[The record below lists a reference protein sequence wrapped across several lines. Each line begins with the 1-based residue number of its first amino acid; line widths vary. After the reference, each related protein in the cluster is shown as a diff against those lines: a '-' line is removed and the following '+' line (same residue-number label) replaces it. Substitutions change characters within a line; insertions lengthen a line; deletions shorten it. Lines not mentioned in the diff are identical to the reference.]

1 MTTDETGKITNFITD
16 IIDKDLASNKNNG
29 AVVTRFPPEPNG
41 YLHIGHAKSICL
53 NFGLAKQ
60 YGGKCHLRFDD
71 TNPAKEDVEYVN
83 SIQADVKW
91 LGWDWGENLFYASD
105 YFQQMYDYAI
115 KLIKDGKAFVCD
127 LSAEEIGEYRGTL
140 TEPGKNSPFRD
151 RSIEENLALF
161 EGMKNGDFADGSKTL
176 RAKIDMSHPNVH
188 MRDPAL
194 YRIRRATHHNTG
206 DDWCIYPMYDYAHCI
221 EDSIEGITHSV
232 CTLEFEVHRP
242 LYDWI
247 LDQLEVECHPQQIEF
262 ARLNLDYTVMSKRK
276 LLELVEE
283 GLVNGWDDPRMPT
296 ISGLRRRGYSA
307 KSIRTFCER
316 IGVTK
321 FNSSTELNML
331 EHCLREDL
339 NVSAPRA
346 MAIIDPLKVVVTN
359 LNEDETLE
367 IEAKDYPQNKETT
380 RRTIPFTRE
389 LYIEREDFKED
400 ANKKYFRLTPGREVR
415 FKYGYLL
422 TCTGCVKDDEGNVVE
437 VHCTYDPESRGGF
450 APDGRKVK
458 GTIHW
463 LPVPHAVVAEFRLYD
478 KLFTVA
484 NPDAGDG
491 SYKDYLN
498 EKSLEVIN
506 GFVEPSLATAKLGDS
521 FQFERLGYFCADND
535 STPEKPV
542 FNRAVTLRES
552 KGK

>member
-1 MTTDETGKITNFITD
+1 MTTEETIKITNFITE
-16 IIDKDLASNKNNG
+16 IIDKDLEKNKNNG

-71 TNPAKEDVEYVN
+71 TNPAKEDIEYVK
-83 SIQADVKW
+83 SIQEDVKW
-91 LGWDWGENLFYASD
+91 LGWDWQDNLFYASN
-105 YFQQMYDYAI
+105 YFEQMYNYAV
-115 KLIKDGKAFVCD
+115 KLIKDGNAFVCD
-127 LSAEEIGEYRGTL
+127 LSAAEIGEYRGNL
-140 TEPGKNSPFRD
+140 TQPGKDSPYRT
-151 RSIEENLALF
+151 RSVDENLQLF
-161 EGMKNGDFADGSKTL
+161 EAMKNGEFEDGSKTL
-176 RAKIDMSHPNVH
+176 RAKIDMSHANVH

-194 YRIRRATHHNTG
+194 YRIRTENHHNTG
-206 DDWCIYPMYDYAHCI
+206 DDWCLYPMYDYAHCI

-247 LDQLEVECHPQQIEF
+247 LDQLEVACHPQQIEF

-276 LLELVEE
+276 LLNLVEE
-283 GLVNGWDDPRMPT
+283 GLVTGWDDPRMPT
-296 ISGLRRRGYSA
+296 VSGLRRRGYSA
-307 KSIRTFCER
+307 TSIRNFCER

-321 FNSSTELNML
+321 FNSSTEISVL

-339 NVSAPRA
+339 NSSAPRA
-346 MAIIDPLKVVVTN
+346 MAILDPVKVVIEN
-359 LNEDETLE
+359 LPEGEVLE
-367 IEAKDYPQNKETT
+367 IDAKDYPQNKETT
-380 RRTIPFTRE
+380 RRPVPFTRE

-400 ANKKYFRLTPGREVR
+400 AEKKFFRLSPGREVR

-422 TCTGCVKDDEGNVVE
+422 TCTECVKDEDGKVIEIR
-437 VHCTYDPESRGGF
+437 CTYDPESRGGF
-450 APDGRKVK
+450 PVDGRKVK

-463 LPVPHAVVAEFRLYD
+463 LPANHAVEAEFRLYD

-484 NPDAGDG
+484 NPDAEEGD
-491 SYKDYLN
+491 YKDHLN
-498 EKSLEVIN
+498 SDSFEVVK
-506 GFVEPSLATAKLGDS
+506 GFVEPSLALAQTGQS
-521 FQFERLGYFCADND
+521 YQFERLGYFCADND
-535 STPEKPV
+535 TTAAKPV
-542 FNRAVTLRES
+542 FNRSVTLRES

>member
-1 MTTDETGKITNFITD
+1 MTTEETIKITNFITE
-16 IIDKDLASNKNNG
+16 IIDKDLEKNKNNG

-71 TNPAKEDVEYVN
+71 TNPAKEDIEYVK
-83 SIQADVKW
+83 SIQEDVKW
-91 LGWDWGENLFYASD
+91 LGWDWQDNLFYASN
-105 YFQQMYDYAI
+105 YFEQMYNYAV
-115 KLIKDGKAFVCD
+115 KLIKDGNAFVCD
-127 LSAEEIGEYRGTL
+127 LSAAEIGEYRGNL
-140 TEPGKNSPFRD
+140 TQPGKDSPYRT
-151 RSIEENLALF
+151 RSVDENLQLF
-161 EGMKNGDFADGSKTL
+161 EAMKNGEFEDGSKTL
-176 RAKIDMSHPNVH
+176 RAKIDMSHANVH

-194 YRIRRATHHNTG
+194 YRIRTENHHNTG
-206 DDWCIYPMYDYAHCI
+206 DDWCLYPMYDYAHCI

-247 LDQLEVECHPQQIEF
+247 LDQLEVACHPQQIEF

-276 LLELVEE
+276 LLNLVEE
-283 GLVNGWDDPRMPT
+283 GLVTGWDDPRMPT
-296 ISGLRRRGYSA
+296 VSGLRRRGYSA
-307 KSIRTFCER
+307 TSIRNFCER

-321 FNSSTELNML
+321 FNSSTEISVL

-339 NVSAPRA
+339 NSSAPRA
-346 MAIIDPLKVVVTN
+346 MAILDPVKVVIEN
-359 LNEDETLE
+359 LPEGEVLE
-367 IEAKDYPQNKETT
+367 IDAKDYPQNKETT
-380 RRTIPFTRE
+380 CRPVPFTRE

-400 ANKKYFRLTPGREVR
+400 AEKKFFRLSPGREVR

-422 TCTGCVKDDEGNVVE
+422 TCTECVKDEDGKVIEIR
-437 VHCTYDPESRGGF
+437 CTYDPESRGGF
-450 APDGRKVK
+450 PVDGRKVK

-463 LPVPHAVVAEFRLYD
+463 LPANHAVEAEFRLYD

-484 NPDAGDG
+484 NPDAEEGD
-491 SYKDYLN
+491 YKDHLN
-498 EKSLEVIN
+498 LDSFEGIK
-506 GFVEPSLATAKLGDS
+506 GFVEPSLALAQTGQS
-521 FQFERLGYFCADND
+521 YQFERLGYFCADND
-535 STPEKPV
+535 TTAAKPV
-542 FNRAVTLRES
+542 FNRSVTLRES